1 MEELKELVFKFAK
14 IDAEQKRLK
23 KLGDPLKNKI
33 KKYMLQNG
41 LDTFKEGPVTAS
53 FKIQER
59 TSMNEDKL
67 VSKLKSLGLFE
78 AIKTVEVPDQAVI
91 EELIYEGKLDPIELD
106 DCIIRKNVEVLRVT
120 GGDKLG
126 ES

>member
-1 MEELKELVFKFAK
+1 MEELKDLVFKFAK

-23 KLGDPLKNKI
+23 KLGDPLKDKI
-33 KKYMLQNG
+33 KKYMNQNG

-53 FKIQER
+53 FKIHER

-67 VSKLKSLGLFE
+67 LSKLKSLGLSE

-91 EELIYEGKLDPIELD
+91 EELIYEGRLDPIELD